1 MTEDLLKK
9 ELENLKEGRILIV
22 MDDGLS
28 FLGELIDFDSD
39 TLILE
44 EVYQTDAKQIN
55 WKKFETS
62 DAWGRNSKVKEIGQK
77 TDQEDKVGY
86 VEWVEVK
93 LDRLYI
99 RLDHVVRIWYE
110 SKLEEK
116 KWLPSQSTVYE
127 KK

>member
-9 ELENLKEGRILIV
+9 ELENLKRGRILIV

-28 FLGELIDFDSD
+28 FLGELVDFDSD

-44 EVYQTDAKQIN
+44 DVYQTDAKQIS

-62 DAWGRNSKVKEIGQK
+62 DTWGRKSKVKEIGQK
-77 TDQEDKVGY
+77 TNKKDKVGY

-110 SKLEEK
+110 SKLKEK